1 MREKVRAEE
10 GRRGGGVGPEATPLA
25 EHVTH
30 SGLTFGAPLVIRRQL
45 EIENNP

>member
-1 MREKVRAEE
+1 MSEGVREGDGA
-10 GRRGGGVGPEATPLA
+10 GGGVEPEATPLA